1 MLKDRLREIAMAIL
15 IGIGRLGASAAPVTN
30 EQLWQLMEAS
40 RARYASLEA
49 HIEME
54 AYVEP
59 ENAPDLLRQTAKK
72 TIVLQMAPTK
82 RYMICTS
89 TLFPMPPANEL
100 KQTDRYL
107 VTPGF
112 VKRLR
117 EDHQTSMR
125 SGWIE
130 ESQRPSLHFYT
141 VYEALWGVCS
151 VGWARL
157 TSRMPTASVSEED
170 GLYIVEFRGYDG
182 PQAPWLRLWIDPTK
196 DYVPVRQE
204 LLFPDKSVMIREETS
219 NWAHLGGVWIPL
231 FYKTA
236 CPLDRS
242 WSQYRVTSIRVNE
255 PVAEDSLAF
264 DFPPGTDVHDKIR
277 GIDYV
282 VGRRGAPAEPAN
294 ATSSSTANRPAL
306 PASAT
311 DLQLAEA
318 AKQAQSL
325 IEGHAAS
332 SQQSVAPTV
341 RPSYVWVVPG
351 KTEYLLTVSRPEAGS
366 PLSLNSYS
374 FEPDG
379 LVLHGVEDN
388 IAEMGN
394 LKVIVE
400 RPAEHTAFAD
410 AVLTLEFS
418 GQSVPVHFVAA
429 PLEP

>member
-1 MLKDRLREIAMAIL
+1 MRTFVGLMRACCLLA
-15 IGIGRLGASAAPVTN
+15 GGTCFAAYSVPLTS
-30 EQLWQLMEAS
+30 EQLWLLMEAS
-40 RARYASLEA
+40 RQRYTTLEA
-49 HIEME
+49 HIEMR
-54 AYVEP
+54 AYGMGSP
-59 ENAPDLLRQTAKK
+59 EEQGARLKATQTILESRAPDILNT
-72 TIVLQMAPTK
+72 TCEWVLYTTQP
-82 RYMICTS
+82 S
-89 TLFPMPPANEL
+89 NEL
-100 KQTDRYL
+100 RWKERYF
-107 VTPGF
+107 VTPLQE
-112 VKRLR
+112 KRFR
-117 EDHQTSMR
+117 EDRDSRTGHV
-125 SGWIE
+125 E
-130 ESQRPSLHFYT
+130 RPGVTAPWRT
-141 VYEALWGVCS
+141 VYDALWGVCS

-157 TSRMPTASVSEED
+157 TSRIPTASVSEED

-204 LLFPDKSVMIREETS
+204 LLLPDKSTMTRQETGD
-219 NWAHLGGVWIPL
+219 WGHLGGVWVPL
-231 FYKTA
+231 SYKTTSF
-236 CPLDRS
+236 LDQA
-242 WSQYRVTSIRVNE
+242 WNEYRVTSIRVNE